1 MLRKSRQRPKK
12 ATPRESSLRGDL
24 LVLADSSS
32 IKGRMSP
39 PRSTLR
45 EILQGFLGIF
55 WRSPQGSLPPPEL
68 DEDGYPVD
76 WRTDPFLDPYFQSF
90 LVKSADH
97 WPIFSKWCEVK
108 SLKALPASAETVLMF
123 LLDPPVE
130 GEDLYKAWWAIS
142 FRHEAYYWM
151 EDVDPCYLLRRKGVD
166 VEQDG
171 TVVVPD
177 EARQAFGL

>member
-1 MLRKSRQRPKK
+1 MLVQWDGTQPTTPSFEQRPPVWLMLK
-12 ATPRESSLRGDL
+12 ALLNNARSAIIRNVLR
-24 LVLADSSS
+24 
-32 IKGRMSP
+32 RRP
-39 PRSTLR
+39 
-45 EILQGFLGIF
+45 
-55 WRSPQGSLPPPEL
+55 PPPEL

-76 WRTDPFLDPYFQSF
+76 WRIDPFLDPYFQSF

-108 SLKALPASAETVLMF
+108 SLKALPASEETVLMF

-130 GEDLYKAWWAIS
+130 GEELYKAWWAIF

-171 TVVVPD
+171 TVVVPE